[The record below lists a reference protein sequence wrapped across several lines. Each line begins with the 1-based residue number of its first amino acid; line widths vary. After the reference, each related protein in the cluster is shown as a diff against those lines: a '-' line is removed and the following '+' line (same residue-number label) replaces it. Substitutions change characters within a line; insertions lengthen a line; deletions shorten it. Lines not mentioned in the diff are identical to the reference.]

1 MSSILNPRV
10 VITRKPH
17 ICFGCAREFPKGT
30 KMELSCIVDGGT
42 LWTCYLCPTCMKLTQ
57 KMRYDDEYGCGDL
70 LKDALKMEAAES
82 EN

>member
-1 MSSILNPRV
+1 MSQVLNPRV
-10 VITRKPH
+10 VTTHKPH

-42 LWTCYLCPTCMKLTQ
+42 AWTCYLCPTCMKLTQ
-57 KMRYDDEYGCGDL
+57 EMRYDDEYCCGDL
-70 LKDALKMEAAES
+70 LEDALELEAEES